1 MSRAKAPRRFTLGT
15 DRAVLM
21 WTFRSL
27 GTNITDTVVTRR
39 HHTLVTCGPYQ
50 CVRHPFYVAT
60 ALGLLAGSL
69 ATANW
74 FIALTGGLALA
85 LSVIRTSKEEGLL
98 LQRFSDD
105 YRSYMNRTG
114 RFIPR
119 IG

>member
-1 MSRAKAPRRFTLGT
+1 M
-15 DRAVLM
+15 
-21 WTFRSL
+21 
-27 GTNITDTVVTRR
+27 
-39 HHTLVTCGPYQ
+39 
-50 CVRHPFYVAT
+50 AT

-114 RFIPR
+114 CFIPR